1 MADEITTAREL
12 ATHASDIKHLQ
23 NDMDAMKEDVAAIR
37 ASIED
42 IKGTLASA
50 QGGWRVLIFIGSLSS
65 AIIGAVSG
73 YLTSKGV

>member
-42 IKGTLASA
+42 IKQTLASA
-50 QGGWRVLIFIGSLSS
+50 QGGWRVLIFVGSAVS

-73 YLTSKGV
+73 YLTSKGL